1 MKKRKLLAIIL
12 AISLLAVALVG
23 CGGEKPEE
31 PTDNQGEAEDNA
43 EQKETEDGEE
53 AQDTELDDEQYV
65 TLRMPVEPQAIDPS
79 KSSDLYSSDILNEIT
94 EGLVRLERDEDGG
107 DVIVPA
113 GAEDWEAS
121 DDELVWTFNL
131 RDYEWED
138 GEPVTAH
145 DFEYGIKRTIDPEV
159 ASQYA
164 FLLYPIKNAVAC
176 NAGEKELDELGVK
189 ALDEKTLE
197 VTLEGPCAYFEKLL
211 AFKTMYP
218 QREDLVEEWGD
229 KVGTEAEYTVA
240 CGPFKLEEWT
250 HKSELVLV
258 KNDSY
263 WDADKVKLDK
273 IVYKIVEDPNTAYN
287 MLSNG
292 QLDICGVSKPEWLE
306 KFKQRDDMT
315 YASEFEP
322 SVAYQF
328 FNQEV
333 ELFSNANVRKA
344 FTLAVDKEELVEVL
358 YYGIGEPAD
367 GWIPPVMKVG
377 DTTFRDVVDE
387 PLKKLAE
394 ENPDPKELL
403 IKGLEELGMDP
414 DPSKITVTMLEA
426 GTDAENRRFAEY
438 YQQAYET
445 ALGINVEAEY
455 VDWPVFLDRVQ
466 DMDYELAGMGWA
478 GDYDDPMTFMDMWM
492 TGSEM
497 SNTGWSNEEFDEL
510 IKKAQ
515 ESLDDEER
523 LECFK
528 RAEEILLYED
538 AVISP
543 TIYRK
548 SSRFQYD
555 YIKDTMKPLF
565 GSGIEFKYGYTQGR

>member
-1 MKKRKLLAIIL
+1 VRNKKLWSLIMVIALLSATLI
-12 AISLLAVALVG
+12 G
-23 CGGEKPEE
+23 CGGEAK
-31 PTDNQGEAEDNA
+31 
-43 EQKETEDGEE
+43 KEG
-53 AQDTELDDEQYV
+53 QYIV
-65 TLRMPVEPQAIDPS
+65 TRMPVEPQAIDPS
-79 KSSDLYSSDILNEIT
+79 RSSDLYSSDILNEIT
-94 EGLVRLERDEDGG
+94 EGLVRLEQDENGG
-107 DVIVPA
+107 DIIKPA
-113 GAEDWEAS
+113 GAEDWDVS
-121 DDELVWTFNL
+121 DDGLVWTFHL
-131 RDYEWED
+131 RDYKWED

-145 DFEYGIKRTIDPEV
+145 DFEYGMKRTIDPEI
-159 ASQYA
+159 ASVYA
-164 FLLYPIKNAVAC
+164 FLLYPIKNAEAC
-176 NAGEKELDELGVK
+176 NSGEKEIDELGVK

-197 VTLEGPCAYFEKLL
+197 ITLEGPCAYFEKLL

-218 QREDLVEEWGD
+218 QRKDLVEEWGD
-229 KVGTEAEYTVA
+229 KAGSEAEYTIS
-240 CGPFKLEEWT
+240 CGPFKLEKWT

-258 KNDSY
+258 KNENY

-273 IVYKIVEDPNTAYN
+273 VTYKIVEDPNTASN

-292 QLDICGVSKPEWLE
+292 QLDICAVSKPEWLE

-315 YASEFEP
+315 YVSEFEP

-333 ELFSNANVRKA
+333 ELFSNANIRKA
-344 FTLAVDKEELVEVL
+344 FALAVDKEELVDVL
-358 YYGIGEPAD
+358 YYGIGEPAY

-377 DTTFRDVVDE
+377 DKTYRDVVEE
-387 PLKKLAE
+387 PLKKLQE

-414 DPSKITVTMLEA
+414 DPSKITINMLEG
-426 GTDAENRRFAEY
+426 GTDPETRRFAEY

-445 ALGINVEAEY
+445 ALGVNIKAEY

-466 DMDYELAGMGWA
+466 NMDYELAGMGWM

-497 SNTGWSNEEFDEL
+497 SNTGWSNKEYDEL

-515 ESLDDEER
+515 ESLDEEER

-538 AVISP
+538 AVIAP
-543 TIYRK
+543 VIYRK
-548 SSRFQYD
+548 SSRFQYN
-555 YIKDTMKPLF
+555 YVKDTMKPLF
-565 GSGIEFKYGYTQGR
+565 GSGIEFKYAYTQDRK

>member
-1 MKKRKLLAIIL
+1 M
-12 AISLLAVALVG
+12 
-23 CGGEKPEE
+23 
-31 PTDNQGEAEDNA
+31 
-43 EQKETEDGEE
+43 
-53 AQDTELDDEQYV
+53 
-65 TLRMPVEPQAIDPS
+65 
-79 KSSDLYSSDILNEIT
+79 
-94 EGLVRLERDEDGG
+94 
-107 DVIVPA
+107 
-113 GAEDWEAS
+113 
-121 DDELVWTFNL
+121 
-131 RDYEWED
+131 
-138 GEPVTAH
+138 
-145 DFEYGIKRTIDPEV
+145 
-159 ASQYA
+159 
-164 FLLYPIKNAVAC
+164 
-176 NAGEKELDELGVK
+176 
-189 ALDEKTLE
+189 
-197 VTLEGPCAYFEKLL
+197 
-211 AFKTMYP
+211 
-218 QREDLVEEWGD
+218 EEWGD

-426 GTDAENRRFAEY
+426 GTDAENRRS
-438 YQQAYET
+438 QST
-445 ALGINVEAEY
+445 INKHTKQH
-455 VDWPVFLDRVQ
+455 L
-466 DMDYELAGMGWA
+466 
-478 GDYDDPMTFMDMWM
+478 
-492 TGSEM
+492 
-497 SNTGWSNEEFDEL
+497 N
-510 IKKAQ
+510 
-515 ESLDDEER
+515 
-523 LECFK
+523 K
-528 RAEEILLYED
+528 R
-538 AVISP
+538 
-543 TIYRK
+543 
-548 SSRFQYD
+548 
-555 YIKDTMKPLF
+555 
-565 GSGIEFKYGYTQGR
+565 